1 MEEKIL
7 EWFENKLINP
17 YTKRKIKENGVT
29 YKKLMKL
36 YNKFILDKNIPIEN
50 NNIINES
57 NNNLSPL
64 DSIEDIDIIS
74 LNKIWEIKDDIKVL
88 VHDNPDDLIT
98 YKDENNNIHC
108 LEKESIQ
115 YLKDYKITVHPIT
128 KVKIPQYVFDSV
140 NITIIK
146 KEKSIDELAL
156 DVVQLLTHQ
165 SYFID
170 KSYITN
176 LNDNSINKLYYECNS
191 FFEANLPK
199 SKIQQIKNNSD
210 VFKINQSYFG
220 NKYEERFKYLLKSFI
235 NLLEYDDDMVKIIAC
250 HIIMGGLSIVNKD
263 IKNLYPDFNF
273 DFN

>member
-17 YTKRKIKENGVT
+17 YTKRKIKENGAT

-36 YNKFILDKNIPIEN
+36 YNKFILDKNI
-50 NNIINES
+50 INES

-64 DSIEDIDIIS
+64 DSIEDVDIIS
-74 LNKIWEIKDDIKVL
+74 LNKIWEIKDGVKVL
-88 VHDNPDDLIT
+88 VHENTNELIT
-98 YKDENNNIHC
+98 YKDINNNIHC

-115 YLKDYKITVHPIT
+115 YLKDYKIDIHPIT

-146 KEKSIDELAL
+146 KEKSVDELAL
-156 DVVQLLTHQ
+156 DMVQLLTHQ

-170 KSYITN
+170 KNHIIN
-176 LNDNSINKLYYECNS
+176 LNECSINKLYYECYS

-199 SKIQQIKNNSD
+199 SKIQQIRNNSEI
-210 VFKINQSYFG
+210 FKINPKYFG
-220 NKYEERFKYLLKSFI
+220 NYKTKCEERFKYLLKSFI
-235 NLLEYDDDMVKIIAC
+235 NLLEYDDDMIKIIAC

-263 IKNLYPDFNF
+263 IKKLYPDFNY